1 MSILFLNCI
10 EQSKCKQGT
19 KSEVIYKY
27 CKILA
32 KDWPEKQVYP
42 PYHEWTDNILNLADM
57 RKFKFQQNSKLKPNA
72 TSSSKTIDSDL

>member
-1 MSILFLNCI
+1 MSLLTINCL

-19 KSEVIYKY
+19 KPEVIYKY

-32 KDWPEKQVYP
+32 KDWHEKKIYP

-57 RKFKFQQNSKLKPNA
+57 RKFKFQQNTKPKPSNASKA
-72 TSSSKTIDSDL
+72 I